1 MFHLQAIFIFKFSDY
16 QVNFLEPMTE
26 KLNENTVLYKEE
38 LLELY
43 MYSIL
48 FFKMGCLYSSGGG
61 RDLWTAR

>member
-1 MFHLQAIFIFKFSDY
+1 
-16 QVNFLEPMTE
+16 MTE